1 MSKKMRNPS
10 VQELTVYEMMKSG
23 NPVRFADIV
32 KAVGVKEITVMTYI
46 CALRQ
51 IWGGEVET
59 IRNGRKVESYRLH
72 NASDLAQ
79 YMVLKGSGAVT
90 KTAKVKTPKVVKV
103 KPVKAA
109 KVAVAKTK
117 TVVARKVKGDEF
129 DVPTLDSDLDISE
142 VTDRELDDLK
152 MQLGL

>member
-10 VQELTVYEMMKSG
+10 PQELTVYEMLKSG
-23 NPVRFADIV
+23 KPALFVDIV

-51 IWGGEVET
+51 IWGGDVQT
-59 IRNGRKVESYRLH
+59 IRNGRKAEAYQLN

-79 YMVLKGSGAVT
+79 YMVLKGSGVVSKVAKAPKVA
-90 KTAKVKTPKVVKV
+90 KKKAAKVN
-103 KPVKAA
+103 

-117 TVVARKVKGDEF
+117 TVVARKPKADDF

>member
-10 VQELTVYEMMKSG
+10 VQELTVYEMLKSG
-23 NPVRFADIV
+23 KPTLFVDIV

-59 IRNGRKVESYRLH
+59 IRNGGKVESYQLN
-72 NASDLAQ
+72 NAGDLAQ

-90 KTAKVKTPKVVKV
+90 KTAKVAKVAK
-103 KPVKAA
+103 KKAA
-109 KVAVAKTK
+109 KVNKVAVAKTK
-117 TVVARKVKGDEF
+117 TVVTRKPKADDF

>member
-1 MSKKMRNPS
+1 MRNPS
-10 VQELTVYEMMKSG
+10 VQELTIYEMLKSG
-23 NPVRFADIV
+23 KPVAFADMV

-59 IRNGRKVESYRLH
+59 IRNGRKVESYQLN
-72 NASDLAQ
+72 NAGDLAKH
-79 YMVLKGSGAVT
+79 MVLKGSGLVT
-90 KTAKVKTPKVVKV
+90 KKTTKAAKVAKVVKV
-103 KPVKAA
+103 NPIKAA

-117 TVVARKVKGDEF
+117 TVVSRKPKEDAF
-129 DVPTLDSDLDISE
+129 DIPTLDSDLDISE
-142 VTDRELDDLK
+142 VSDRELDDLK

>member
-10 VQELTVYEMMKSG
+10 PQELTVYEMLKSG
-23 NPVRFADIV
+23 KPALFVDIV

-51 IWGGEVET
+51 IWGGDVQT
-59 IRNGRKVESYRLH
+59 IRNGRKAEAYQLN

-79 YMVLKGSGAVT
+79 YMVLKGSGV
-90 KTAKVKTPKVVKV
+90 VKTPKQKVVKQ

-109 KVAVAKTK
+109 KVVVAKTK
-117 TVVARKVKGDEF
+117 TTVARKPKDDAF
-129 DVPTLDSDLDISE
+129 DIPTLDRDLDISE
-142 VTDRELDDLK
+142 VSDRELDDLK